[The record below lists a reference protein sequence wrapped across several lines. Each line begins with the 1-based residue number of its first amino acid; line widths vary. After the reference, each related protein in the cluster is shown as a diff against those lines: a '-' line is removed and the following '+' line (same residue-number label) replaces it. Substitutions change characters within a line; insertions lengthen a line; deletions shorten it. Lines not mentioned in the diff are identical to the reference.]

1 MGQQREY
8 ILLPEQAIL
17 LQATLFIMKVGSLY
31 ILSPP
36 EPRSAITTALSSTLP
51 LIVTLSQAT
60 LSIAQ
65 DPPQRSMSSQVRVI
79 ISVSTIFLA
88 HTLTRSP
95 IKVPQLSNSNL
106 IITSPPAQLLA
117 KPWQSLTKPVTRLSL
132 LRAQVESPSLRSQ
145 TTAQS
150 RLAWG
155 PVPCTVTP
163 ESSQM

>member
-95 IKVPQLSNSNL
+95 IQVPQLSYSNL
-106 IITSPPAQLLA
+106 IITLPPAQLPA
-117 KPWQSLTKPVTRLSL
+117 KLWRFLTKLAIRRCLQL
-132 LRAQVESPSLRSQ
+132 AQVESPNLQSQ
-145 TTAQS
+145 TTALS

-155 PVPCTVTP
+155 PAPSTAMP
-163 ESSQM
+163 E